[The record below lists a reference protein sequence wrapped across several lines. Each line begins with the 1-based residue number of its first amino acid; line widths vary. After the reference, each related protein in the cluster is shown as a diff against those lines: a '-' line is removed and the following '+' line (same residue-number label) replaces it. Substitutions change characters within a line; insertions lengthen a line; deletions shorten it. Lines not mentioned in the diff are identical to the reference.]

1 MPSPEAIAS
10 IKEND
15 CPMTENFQ
23 GVVSLKQPQVLQQ
36 NPHLFVASE
45 ARVPGRVLIQ
55 LLLAFPLQTFPLV
68 GVCGEISVA
77 GWWKCLGEHL
87 RIKAA

>member
-1 MPSPEAIAS
+1 
-10 IKEND
+10 
-15 CPMTENFQ
+15 MTENFEV
-23 GVVSLKQPQVLQQ
+23 VVSLQHPKVLFQVLQQ
-36 NPHLFVASE
+36 NQHLFVASE
-45 ARVPGRVLIQ
+45 ASVPGSILIQ
-55 LLLAFPLQTFPLV
+55 LLLIFPLQTFPLV